1 MVPRYARC
9 SYYGR
14 SRAAGTLRA
23 GAQAVRSGGPSMDAV
38 GSDSPAAV
46 GPAADL
52 PDPAEHDWCAY
63 PGIPGPGTRAGRL
76 VRGLAGSCAV
86 GGRGGRRRS
95 PPSSPGSPPRGTPWS
110 GATRFGAKVAA
121 EGQWCPTLGPL
132 AQTTGSRRRETGGD
146 AIGGR
151 AMVATG

>member
-1 MVPRYARC
+1 
-9 SYYGR
+9 
-14 SRAAGTLRA
+14 
-23 GAQAVRSGGPSMDAV
+23 MDAV

-86 GGRGGRRRS
+86 GGRGGRRRA
-95 PPSSPGSPPRGTPWS
+95 PPSPLGSPPRGTPLERRDAVRRQGRRGRSVVPDTRATGPDHRLEAARNGRRRDRWS
-110 GATRFGAKVAA
+110 GRWSPPA
-121 EGQWCPTLGPL
+121 
-132 AQTTGSRRRETGGD
+132 
-146 AIGGR
+146 
-151 AMVATG
+151 